1 MSSLLNMYVQLLSL
15 SYHVSC
21 ALRSVFIETLIG
33 GFSDEDVSEQIMS
46 ALVALRVMIFRMEN
60 V

>member
-1 MSSLLNMYVQLLSL
+1 MYVQLLSL